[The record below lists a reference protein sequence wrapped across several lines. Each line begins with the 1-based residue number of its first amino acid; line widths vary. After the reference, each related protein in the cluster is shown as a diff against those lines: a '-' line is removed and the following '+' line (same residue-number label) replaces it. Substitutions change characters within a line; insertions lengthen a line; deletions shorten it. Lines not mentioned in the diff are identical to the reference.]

1 MREYQR
7 HALTERVAGIL
18 DEPAPHAVFLEHAR
32 TLYGATRDEL
42 TEIVANL
49 DGAAAA
55 EYEKDIGEVSKPRN
69 ALKNMG

>member
-1 MREYQR
+1 MREQQR
-7 HALTERVAGIL
+7 SALTERVAAIL

-32 TLYGATRDEL
+32 TLYGATPAEL

-55 EYEKDIGEVSKPRN
+55 EYQAAYGVTV
-69 ALKNMG
+69 

>member
-7 HALTERVAGIL
+7 QALTERVAGIL

-42 TEIVANL
+42 VEVVANL
-49 DGAAAA
+49 DHHAAAA
-55 EYEKDIGEVSKPRN
+55 YEREYGAR
-69 ALKNMG
+69 A